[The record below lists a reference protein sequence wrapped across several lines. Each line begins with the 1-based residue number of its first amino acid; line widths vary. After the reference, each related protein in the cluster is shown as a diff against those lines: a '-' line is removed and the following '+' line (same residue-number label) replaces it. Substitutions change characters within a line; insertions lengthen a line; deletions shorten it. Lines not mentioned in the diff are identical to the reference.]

1 MTPEMIID
9 VMRRAL
15 EMGMVTAGPTI
26 LFALVAGVTVSVFQA
41 TTQVNDFNLVFVPK
55 ILAVILA
62 LILFGSWMLRMYVDY
77 TREMFLNLPLVVGV
91 GS

>member
-1 MTPEMIID
+1 MTPEMVID

-15 EMGMVTAGPTI
+15 EMGMMTAGPTI
-26 LFALVAGVTVSVFQA
+26 LFALVAGVTVSIFQA

-62 LILFGSWMLRMYVDY
+62 LILFGSWMLQMYIDY
-77 TREMFLNLPLVVGV
+77 TREMFLNLPMVVGM

>member
-1 MTPEMIID
+1 MTPEMVID

-15 EMGMVTAGPTI
+15 QIGMMTAGPTI
-26 LFALVAGVTVSVFQA
+26 LFALVAGVAVSIFQA

-62 LILFGSWMLRMYVDY
+62 LVLFGSWMLQMYIDY
-77 TREMFLNLPLVVGV
+77 TREMFLNLPIIVRMV
-91 GS
+91 S

>member
-1 MTPEMIID
+1 MTPETVLD

-15 EMGMVTAGPTI
+15 QIGMMTAGPTI
-26 LFALVAGVTVSVFQA
+26 LFALVAGVAVSIFQA

-55 ILAVILA
+55 ILAVLLA
-62 LILFGSWMLRMYVDY
+62 LILFGSWMLQMYIDY
-77 TREMFLNLPLVVGV
+77 TREMFLSLPMLVGM